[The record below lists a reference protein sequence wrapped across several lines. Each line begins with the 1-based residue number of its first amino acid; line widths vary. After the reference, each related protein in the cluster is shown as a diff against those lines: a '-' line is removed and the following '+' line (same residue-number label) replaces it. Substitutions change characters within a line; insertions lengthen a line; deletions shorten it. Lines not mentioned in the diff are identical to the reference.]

1 MASQPYFEGSYGFLR
16 FMYYDIK
23 NIRKKPP
30 HSLTR
35 FRNSHV
41 NLRRKKREIYTVDVW
56 WTHIIIVEINQI

>member
-1 MASQPYFEGSYGFLR
+1 
-16 FMYYDIK
+16 MYYDIK

-35 FRNSHV
+35 FRNFHV